1 MTKKE
6 RNDILYYKDIT
17 AQKKKISFIVILT
30 IIISIFVLQLSK
42 SQKDFIYIVPK
53 IKNFEILSSNIGK
66 YTLKNLDDIVENPT
80 VKQINILNGSI
91 FYNVPNGE
99 YLVEGSYL
107 GDTDEVHLTKEKDWE
122 KVYLNLEG
130 VSFSQMEERFLNILT
145 LCLIGFNIY
154 LYMNTKQ
161 KLPKKNTLNFMF
173 FLVTLKIF
181 FGLRIDPS
189 NNILIFIDFF
199 VTRLLLF
206 MLIFYCLKNIF
217 PKRFKKL
224 KRVIFFILGFIYL
237 YNLIIGLIICSPQV
251 LVYFLNGHITF
262 LKMLSFARKYIDLT
276 RVLFFVFLITF
287 MTYKNKIKK
296 ENILSWAVLWIT
308 YFLLE
313 FSKELFPRFENLGY
327 FIDIMEIFC
336 VYWVLVFYTFKIYSR
351 NVLRTMLYSIVI
363 TLSYI
368 SLFYFKSISQSAI
381 ILGVFLLLDFY
392 AVIINKIMAV
402 ENKPIEEIYNRLC
415 LIDNIKDFEKF
426 LSKELKKYLPLED
439 VFVKILINKKEIYDY
454 VEENPQ
460 DTNIISSDMLKDKN
474 YNYAYKIGFNKN
486 KEIALIFIKEGDEPL
501 TIGERNF
508 LLDFSYKISNIINKL
523 RLETLYKELK

>member
-1 MTKKE
+1 MAKKE
-6 RNDILYYKDIT
+6 RTDILYYKDIK
-17 AQKKKISFIVILT
+17 AQKKKISFAIIFTV
-30 IIISIFVLQLSK
+30 IISIFVLQLSK
-42 SQKDFIYIVPK
+42 SQKDFIYVVPK
-53 IKNFEILSSNIGK
+53 IKNFEILNSNIGK
-66 YTLKNLDDIVENPT
+66 YTLKNIVTKEEISN

-107 GDTDEVHLTKEKDWE
+107 GDSDEIDLIKEKDWE

-130 VSFSQMEERFLNILT
+130 VSFSQLEERFLNILT

-154 LYMNTKQ
+154 LYMNTRQ
-161 KLPKKNTLNFMF
+161 KLPKKNILNFMF

-189 NNILIFIDFF
+189 NNILIFVDFF
-199 VTRLLLF
+199 VTRFLLF

-224 KRVIFFILGFIYL
+224 KKLIYFILAFIYL
-237 YNLIIGLIICSPQV
+237 YNVVIGLIICSPQV

-262 LKMLSFARKYIDLT
+262 LKIISFARKYIDLT
-276 RVLFFVFLITF
+276 RVLFFIFLITF
-287 MTYKNKIKK
+287 MTYKNKIKRG
-296 ENILSWAVLWIT
+296 NILSWIVLWIT

-336 VYWVLVFYTFKIYSR
+336 VYWALVFYTFKIYSR
-351 NVLRTMLYSIVI
+351 NVLRTILYSIVI
-363 TLSYI
+363 TLSYV
-368 SLFYFKSISQSAI
+368 SLFYFKNISQAAI
-381 ILGVFLLLDFY
+381 VLGVFLLLDFY

-402 ENKPIEEIYNRLC
+402 EDKPIEEIYNRLC

-426 LSKELKKYLPLED
+426 LRKDLKKALPLED

-460 DTNIISSDMLKDKN
+460 DTNIIPTELLKNKN
-474 YNYAYKIGFNKN
+474 YDYAYKIGFNKN

-501 TIGERNF
+501 TIGEQNF
-508 LLDFSYKISNIINKL
+508 LLDLSYKISNIINKL
-523 RLETLYKELK
+523 RLETLYKGLK